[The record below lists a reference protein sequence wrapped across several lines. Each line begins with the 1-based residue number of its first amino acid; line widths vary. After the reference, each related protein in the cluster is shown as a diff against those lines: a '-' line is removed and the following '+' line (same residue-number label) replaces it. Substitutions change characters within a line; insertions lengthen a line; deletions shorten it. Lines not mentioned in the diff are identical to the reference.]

1 MAHRQFQLINNS
13 TMEKIKIM
21 FRIIGVILLMFLFTF
36 VKAQQTEGTAS
47 KVDDLNRALDRAVVK
62 KDLPLLEK
70 HYGDDFVFTHGTGH
84 VDSKE
89 SWLKSVQQG
98 SFISR
103 EHDST
108 KVELH
113 NNVAIVTGKLSVQ
126 RKPKE
131 GQAASYTLKY
141 VRVYALRKNVWQ
153 LISHRTVWEQDF

>member
-1 MAHRQFQLINNS
+1 
-13 TMEKIKIM
+13 MEKIKIM
-21 FRIIGVILLMFLFTF
+21 FRIIGVVLPMFLFTF
-36 VKAQQTEGTAS
+36 VEAQQADGTAS

-62 KDLPLLEK
+62 KDLPFLEK

-89 SWLKSVQQG
+89 SWLKGVQQG
-98 SFISR
+98 NFISR

-113 NNVAIVTGKLSVQ
+113 KTIAIVTGKLAVQ

-131 GQAASYTLKY
+131 GQASLYILKY
-141 VRVYALRKNVWQ
+141 VRVYALRKKVWQ
-153 LISHRTVWEQDF
+153 LISHRTVWEKDL